1 MCGARCPVTCLRGR
15 AGGASWLGFCLHSLP
30 RTPQPPSLSSQGE
43 GAVPGPGNLPRLWP
57 GPLGASLSRLGWP
70 ERGAPAFPTSPGP
83 PARCTP
89 RGTRLSRGALRGRAP
104 DPHRAGFASARLCHL
119 APQCAGLPRCALP
132 GLLSS
137 PALPAPTASC
147 SPVPKVSLALR
158 FRVLFPSSAC
168 GAGPGAGLE
177 AGSSARS
184 ERDPRARRT
193 WGRAAPAAQHWR
205 RESEPLAFGAWLPL
219 FPEGSEGHGR
229 AAWAR
234 GHRPYE
240 GAAPRTPDPS

>member
-1 MCGARCPVTCLRGR
+1 M
-15 AGGASWLGFCLHSLP
+15 
-30 RTPQPPSLSSQGE
+30 
-43 GAVPGPGNLPRLWP
+43 
-57 GPLGASLSRLGWP
+57 
-70 ERGAPAFPTSPGP
+70 
-83 PARCTP
+83 
-89 RGTRLSRGALRGRAP
+89 
-104 DPHRAGFASARLCHL
+104 
-119 APQCAGLPRCALP
+119 
-132 GLLSS
+132 
-137 PALPAPTASC
+137 
-147 SPVPKVSLALR
+147 
-158 FRVLFPSSAC
+158 
-168 GAGPGAGLE
+168 E

-240 GAAPRTPDPS
+240 GAAPGRAPHPGFLLGIGFQEPWPGLFNAGNAVSDSSEGW